1 MIRIEPATPDDVPL
15 ILRLITALAEYE
27 RLSHQVVASE
37 AALRDTL
44 FAPSPAAEVVIAYV
58 DDQPAGFALW
68 FHNYSTFLAKP
79 GLYLEDL
86 FVRPEWRGRGVGKS
100 IMRVLLEQARQL
112 HLPTVSLHAQSHAI
126 PLYESVGF
134 RCEGEEFLECG
145 IPHRTMRFDL
155 DPPAP
160 RMEPL
165 LPPRPEARVLAV
177 EDRLEAR
184 AALVELLADTRNE
197 IALFTRDLDPGVLD
211 APEVLA
217 QIKRI
222 ALSGRHARI
231 RILLQDP
238 RKAVTDGNRLVALAQ
253 RLPSAIEVRTPIEEQ
268 DQQYAAAYLVTDR
281 RGYLYRTLASRH
293 EAEGST
299 HAPGRHGQL
308 LSLFDQV
315 WERSVPSEELR
326 QLQNL

>member
-1 MIRIEPATPDDVPL
+1 MIRDDYRVEPATWQADEQE
-15 ILRLITALAEYE
+15 LRAVRERVFVVEQAIPPEDEWDEEDASSRHVLARDSRGDAIGTG
-27 RLSHQVVASE
+27 RL
-37 AALRDTL
+37 T
-44 FAPSPAAEVVIAYV
+44 PSAMIGRIAV
-58 DDQPAGFALW
+58 L
-68 FHNYSTFLAKP
+68 
-79 GLYLEDL
+79 
-86 FVRPEWRGRGVGKS
+86 PEWRGRGVGKS

>member
-1 MIRIEPATPDDVPL
+1 MSPADTIPGDYRVEPASWQADED
-15 ILRLITALAEYE
+15 
-27 RLSHQVVASE
+27 
-37 AALRDTL
+37 ALRAVRERVFIIEQAIPPEDEWDEHDASSRHVLARDAQGHAIGTGRL
-44 FAPSPAAEVVIAYV
+44 TPSAMLGRIAV
-58 DDQPAGFALW
+58 L
-68 FHNYSTFLAKP
+68 
-79 GLYLEDL
+79 
-86 FVRPEWRGRGVGKS
+86 PEWRGRGVGKS

-112 HLPTVSLHAQSHAI
+112 HLPAVSLHAQSHAI

-134 RCEGEEFLECG
+134 RSEGEEFLECG
-145 IPHRTMRFDL
+145 IPHRSMRLEL

-160 RMEPL
+160 RLERL
-165 LPPRPEARVLAV
+165 LPPKPEARVLVV

-184 AALVELLADTRNE
+184 AALVELLTDTRNE
-197 IALFTRDLDPGVLD
+197 VALFTRDLDPGVLD

-238 RKAVTDGNRLVALAQ
+238 RKAVADGNRVVALAQ
-253 RLPSAIEVRTPIEEQ
+253 RLPTAIEVRTPIEEH
-268 DQQYAAAYLVTDR
+268 DRQYAAAYLVTDR
-281 RGYLYRTLASRH
+281 HGYLYRTLASRH
-293 EAEGST
+293 EGEGST

-308 LSLFDQV
+308 LSQFDQV

-326 QLQNL
+326 QFGNL

>member
-1 MIRIEPATPDDVPL
+1 MIRDDYRVEPATWQADEQE
-15 ILRLITALAEYE
+15 LRAVRERVFVVEQAIPPEDEWDEEDASSRHVLARDARGDAIGTG
-27 RLSHQVVASE
+27 RL
-37 AALRDTL
+37 T
-44 FAPSPAAEVVIAYV
+44 PSAMIGRIAV
-58 DDQPAGFALW
+58 L
-68 FHNYSTFLAKP
+68 
-79 GLYLEDL
+79 
-86 FVRPEWRGRGVGKS
+86 PEWRGRGVGKS

>member
-1 MIRIEPATPDDVPL
+1 MIRDDYRVEPATWQADEQE
-15 ILRLITALAEYE
+15 LRAVRERVFVVEQAIPPEDEWDEEDASSRHVLARDSRGDAIGTG
-27 RLSHQVVASE
+27 RL
-37 AALRDTL
+37 T
-44 FAPSPAAEVVIAYV
+44 PSAMIGRIAV
-58 DDQPAGFALW
+58 L
-68 FHNYSTFLAKP
+68 
-79 GLYLEDL
+79 
-86 FVRPEWRGRGVGKS
+86 PEWRGRGVGKS

-160 RMEPL
+160 RVEPL

>member
-1 MIRIEPATPDDVPL
+1 MSPVDTIPDDYRVEPASWQADEDD
-15 ILRLITALAEYE
+15 LRAVRERVFVVEQAIPPEDEWDGEDASSRHVLARDAQGRAIGTG
-27 RLSHQVVASE
+27 RLTSSAMIG
-37 AALRDTL
+37 R
-44 FAPSPAAEVVIAYV
+44 IAV
-58 DDQPAGFALW
+58 L
-68 FHNYSTFLAKP
+68 
-79 GLYLEDL
+79 
-86 FVRPEWRGRGVGKS
+86 PEWRGRGVGQS
-100 IMRVLLEQARQL
+100 IMRVLLEQARLL
-112 HLPTVSLHAQSHAI
+112 HLPAVSLHAQSHAI

-134 RCEGEEFLECG
+134 RGEGEEFMECG
-145 IPHRTMRFDL
+145 IPHRTMHL
-155 DPPAP
+155 ELEPLAP
-160 RMEPL
+160 RLDRL
-165 LPPRPEARVLAV
+165 LPPKPESRAISV

-184 AALVELLADTRNE
+184 AALVDLLTEARNE
-197 IALFTRDLDPGVLD
+197 VALFTRDLDPGVLD

-238 RKAVTDGNRLVALAQ
+238 RKAVADGNRLVALAQ

-293 EAEGST
+293 EGEGST

-326 QLQNL
+326 QLGNL